1 METTTS
7 NSPRDELLK
16 KIQLLRVNGLE
27 EEAKRLEK
35 THVKVL
41 APDIPYGAQAELRKF
56 ITLDESTIR
65 LKHKIGL
72 LAPVHDTVLLH
83 GPTGVGKEL
92 LARALHGDR
101 DPARFISVNCAG
113 LPDGLVESELFG
125 HVKGAFTGAG
135 GDKLGL
141 FAQAENGTLFLDEVG
156 ELPLNIQA
164 KLLRVIQ
171 ERSIRRV
178 GGNTYEPI
186 NVRIVSATHCDLE
199 KMVEERK
206 FREDLFWRLNTFH
219 MRIPGLIERYK
230 DILPI
235 THAVCDAY
243 ESRVEKKFPRDY
255 VIPASELGGNVRSI
269 QRIVRRYHVFGELVG
284 T

>member
-1 METTTS
+1 MPDEPQT
-7 NSPRDELLK
+7 NKRDELLK

-27 EEAKRLEK
+27 ESAIKLEREHAKI
-35 THVKVL
+35 L
-41 APDIPYGAQAELRKF
+41 APDIPYGAQAQLKHF
-56 ITLDESTIR
+56 ITVDEHMLK
-65 LKHKIGL
+65 LKHQIGL
-72 LAPVHDTVLLH
+72 LAPAPDTVLLH
-83 GPTGVGKEL
+83 GPTGVGKEI

-135 GDKLGL
+135 SDKLGL
-141 FAQAENGTLFLDEVG
+141 FAQAENGTIFLDEVG

-186 NVRIVSATHCDLE
+186 NTRVVSATHCDLE
-199 KMVEERK
+199 EMVRERK
-206 FREDLFWRLNTFH
+206 FREDLLWRLNTFH
-219 MRIPGLIERYK
+219 MRIPGLVVRYK
-230 DILPI
+230 DVLPI
-235 THAVCDAY
+235 THHVCDSY
-243 ESRVEKKFPRDY
+243 KTERKFPRDY
-255 VIPASELGGNVRSI
+255 IIPASELNGNVRSI
-269 QRIVRRYHVFGELVG
+269 QRVVRRFHLLGELP
-284 T
+284 